1 MIIRRAGSTFVICDF
16 VLREILRSLLLMSA
30 AEPAPDGKVKQWL
43 MERVGHADAPLGQ
56 KWVQHIAQLF
66 IEGEW
71 DESDIV
77 KSHKGREGAK
87 EVWTQIL
94 AAAADRM
101 EKPGPSGIAVA
112 KALRSVLMLSPLYSA
127 EATGDVFLTRV
138 TLEDPPYEPISSSSL
153 RGKGVARATEPA
165 SLSVEE
171 VEDMAAQG
179 ATTPAQ
185 LFALSVG
192 MQLAKKATVSEC
204 VGGGYGSSPHM
215 ADGIKRAVKGGM
227 VTLQRLLEEAMVS
240 GDLLDLDR
248 QITRTVQR
256 WMADPS
262 DAFYMNAGSR
272 LMMLWS
278 KARALCPDDMRVA
291 ACMVHLM
298 LDEYLGRG
306 LPRLT
311 DSEMAQQARYR
322 YSKGAC
328 APSRPPSHRSLG
340 GGGRAPPSFTAEK
353 VVEFGYD
360 TSDTASSVGG
370 SSVQSAA
377 SSALQSSI
385 DGLTKLMADR
395 FDQSASQVK
404 SISDRLTRVE
414 SKHGEMAASFSK
426 FKSNPAPER
435 GTGSDGRRTCFKC
448 GSAEHVVQDCPLGKK
463 PKAGEDTTE
472 AKDE

>member
-1 MIIRRAGSTFVICDF
+1 MRN
-16 VLREILRSLLLMSA
+16 REARWKI
-30 AEPAPDGKVKQWL
+30 
-43 MERVGHADAPLGQ
+43 
-56 KWVQHIAQLF
+56 QLF
-66 IEGEW
+66 QRAIITTMYHVKCQSVTRIDGEW

-77 KSHKGREGAK
+77 KSQGGRQGAK
-87 EVWTQIL
+87 EVWAKIL
-94 AAAADRM
+94 GVAAGRM
-101 EKPGPSGIAVA
+101 EKPEPSVIAHA
-112 KALRSVLMLSPLYSA
+112 KALRSVLTLSPLYSL
-127 EATGDVFLTRV
+127 EVPEDVFITPSRV
-138 TLEDPPYEPISSSSL
+138 TLDEQPYVPISSSTL
-153 RGKGVARATEPA
+153 RSKGGPRSTDPGT
-165 SLSVEE
+165 LSAEE
-171 VEDMAAQG
+171 IEDMGAQG
-179 ATTPAQ
+179 ATAPSQ

-192 MQLAKKATVSEC
+192 MQLAKKASVTEC
-204 VGGGYGSSPHM
+204 AGGGYGSSPHM

-298 LDEYLGRG
+298 LDEFLGRG
-306 LPRLT
+306 LPKLT

-328 APSRPPSHRSLG
+328 APTRHPTHRSLS
-340 GGGRAPPSFTAEK
+340 GGGRALPEK
-353 VVEFGYD
+353 AVVEFGYE

-370 SSVQSAA
+370 SSSQSAA

-385 DGLTKLMADR
+385 LDLTKLMADR
-395 FDQSASQVK
+395 FDQSATQVK
-404 SISDRLTRVE
+404 AVSDRLTRVE
-414 SKHGEMAASFSK
+414 SKHGEMASAFSK
-426 FKSNPAPER
+426 FQSHPPPER

-448 GSAEHVVQDCPLGKK
+448 GSADHVVQDCPKSK
-463 PKAGEDTTE
+463 PKVAAE
-472 AKDE
+472 ATKAEEE

>member
-1 MIIRRAGSTFVICDF
+1 MD
-16 VLREILRSLLLMSA
+16 
-30 AEPAPDGKVKQWL
+30 
-43 MERVGHADAPLGQ
+43 
-56 KWVQHIAQLF
+56 
-66 IEGEW
+66 GEW
-71 DESDIV
+71 DETDIV
-77 KSHKGREGAK
+77 KSQEGREGAK
-87 EVWTQIL
+87 EVWLQIL
-94 AAAADRM
+94 AAAAARM
-101 EKPGPSGIAVA
+101 EKPGPSDIAVA
-112 KALRSVLMLSPLYSA
+112 KALRSVLTLSPLYSM
-127 EATGDVFLTRV
+127 EVTGDLFITPSRV
-138 TLEDPPYEPISSSSL
+138 TVDDPPYEPISSSTL
-153 RGKGVARATEPA
+153 RGKGGARRTEPA

-192 MQLAKKATVSEC
+192 MQLAKKASVSEC
-204 VGGGYGSSPHM
+204 AGGGYGSSPHM

-227 VTLQRLLEEAMVS
+227 ITLQRLLEEAMVT

-256 WMADPS
+256 WMADPA

-291 ACMVHLM
+291 ACMIHLM
-298 LDEYLGRG
+298 LDEFLGRG

-322 YSKGAC
+322 YSKGSC
-328 APSRPPSHRSLG
+328 APSRPPPHRGLI
-340 GGGRAPPSFTAEK
+340 GGGRAPPSFSPEK
-353 VVEFGYD
+353 VVDFGYD
-360 TSDTASSVGG
+360 VSDTSSSVGG

-395 FDQSASQVK
+395 FDQSATQVK
-404 SISDRLTRVE
+404 AVSDRLTRVE
-414 SKHGEMAASFSK
+414 SKHGEMASAFSK
-426 FKSNPAPER
+426 FQSSPAQER
-435 GTGSDGRRTCFKC
+435 GTGIDGRRVCFKC
-448 GSAEHVVQDCPLGKK
+448 GSADHVVQDCPLGKK
-463 PKAGEDTTE
+463 PKAAEDAAK